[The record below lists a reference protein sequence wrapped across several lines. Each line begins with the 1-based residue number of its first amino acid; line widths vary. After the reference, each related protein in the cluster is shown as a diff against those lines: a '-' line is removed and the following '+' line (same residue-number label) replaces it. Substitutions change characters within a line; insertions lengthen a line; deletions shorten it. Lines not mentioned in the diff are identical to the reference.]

1 MMSEPLLMPK
11 PRTGQRATSPAG
23 VTSPEFSRAVSDT
36 AEAMSIKYNTMV
48 YELQRQDVDV
58 VVMSLGEAFFDIP
71 LFPMD
76 DLPFPDIYHYSH
88 SRGIPELREKLAE
101 YFADRYDYHFD
112 PEREIIVTAGSKA
125 AIHMTLMSVVDP
137 GDEVVIPEPAWVSY
151 TEQVRLCHGV
161 PVTVP
166 QDVSIRDI
174 ESFVSPR
181 TKALVINTPHN
192 PRGYVYSRDEL
203 EWLVALARDRG
214 FWLLS
219 DEAYSDFVLDDSFVS
234 LGSIDRGNG
243 HSAVFN
249 SISKNYGISGWR
261 LGYVISNPEL
271 IYQVLKVNQHL
282 ITCPA
287 TILEHYIARHF
298 HEILDI
304 TLPQIRDVV
313 ARRREL
319 ARTMERIGLRYLPG
333 SATFYFFVSIEDSS
347 LGSEEFCT
355 RLLRE
360 RRVSTVPGVGYGS
373 SCDGF
378 IRVSVG
384 TADMEQNRRG
394 LREIK
399 SLIEET
405 RR

>member
-1 MMSEPLLMPK
+1 MSEPLLMPK
-11 PRTGQRATSPAG
+11 PRTGPGAPGPADAPSPG
-23 VTSPEFSRAVSDT
+23 FSRVVTDT

-48 YELQRQDVDV
+48 YELQRQGVDV

-71 LFPMD
+71 LFRMD

-101 YFADRYDYHFD
+101 YFSDRYDYHFD
-112 PEREIIVTAGSKA
+112 FEREIIVTAGSKA
-125 AIHMTLMSVVDP
+125 AIHMTLMSVLDP
-137 GDEVVIPEPAWVSY
+137 GDEVLIPEPAWVSY
-151 TEQVRLCHGV
+151 SEQVRLCHGV
-161 PVTVP
+161 PVTTP
-166 QDVSIRDI
+166 HDVSIRDI
-174 ESFVSPR
+174 ADFVTPR

-234 LGSIDRGNG
+234 LGSIDRGNR

-304 TLPQIRDVV
+304 TLPQIREVV

-319 ARTMERIGLRYLPG
+319 ARTMDRIGLRYLPG
-333 SATFYFFVSIEDSS
+333 SATFYFFVSIEDSV

-355 RLLRE
+355 RLLHE
-360 RRVSTVPGVGYGS
+360 RRVSTVPGVGYGP

-394 LREIK
+394 LGEIK
-399 SLIEET
+399 ELIEET